1 MTQCAL
7 RTGAPCGAARLAPR
21 PQAVHLPEMVRGVP
35 HAVITTAMSAAIGAN
50 RARVWRAITDPA
62 EMIRWDEQRL
72 ALLEPVE
79 NYPQVGQHVS
89 WRYRLGTVSIV
100 LHDRPTEVVPQER
113 LRSRVDLGLFRFDQT
128 WSLVSEIS
136 KGEIERTRLGLH
148 LSAHN
153 SIDVVGGTVDRFGVR
168 QIAVEYV
175 DGRLR
180 SLQKWCESHS

>member
-1 MTQCAL
+1 
-7 RTGAPCGAARLAPR
+7 
-21 PQAVHLPEMVRGVP
+21 
-35 HAVITTAMSAAIGAN
+35 
-50 RARVWRAITDPA
+50 
-62 EMIRWDEQRL
+62 MIRWDEQML

-79 NYPQVGQHVS
+79 SYPQVGQHVS
-89 WRYRLGTVSIV
+89 WRYRLGTVPVV

-136 KGEIERTRLGLH
+136 KGNIERTRLGLH

-153 SIDVVGGTVDRFGVR
+153 SIHVVGGTVDRFGVR

-180 SLQKWCESHS
+180 SLQEWCESHS